1 MANKSKTALKTLRL
15 IKKEIISLL
24 LSTTYYL
31 VGVKI
36 SSVTPWDILYVQGGV
51 GLTIS
56 YRFLE
61 IEAIC

>member
-36 SSVTPWDILYVQGGV
+36 SSVTPWDILNVQGGV